1 MSARRDHRPSEP
13 ATADALATGPRCR
26 RWTGRRR
33 RATPVRAVW
42 WWTRQLGMVLTWLG
56 IGGLAVLA
64 ASSLIGEAEPARGQ
78 AAASGEQLYQQQC
91 VQCHGSS
98 GEGTQRGP
106 ALTEVG
112 AASADFYLR
121 SGRMPIDDPGQEVAR
136 GEPHFNDAQIRA
148 LVDYVDSLG
157 EGPAVPDLELG
168 DVDQSRGGE
177 LYRLNCASCHNWDG
191 KGGALVGRQNAPDLH
206 AIPSTQ
212 IAEAVRIGP
221 GSMPRFGT
229 DVLTDEDLADVVAYV
244 QYLDEPEDEGGYGL
258 AHWGPATEAV
268 AAFLSVGALLV
279 ITGWLGER
287 RQA

>member
-1 MSARRDHRPSEP
+1 MSPRRARRPSEP
-13 ATADALATGPRCR
+13 ATADAVATGSR
-26 RWTGRRR
+26 RGRRGGRSR
-33 RATPVRAVW
+33 RVTPGRVVW
-42 WWTRQLGMVLTWLG
+42 WWARQLGTVLTWLG
-56 IGGLAVLA
+56 VGGLAVLA
-64 ASSLIGEAEPARGQ
+64 AGSLIGESEPARGQ
-78 AAASGEQLYQQQC
+78 ATASGEQLYQQQC

-98 GEGTQRGP
+98 GEGTHRGP
-106 ALTEVG
+106 ALTEAG

-121 SGRMPIDDPGQEVAR
+121 SGRMPIDEPGEEAAR
-136 GEPHFNDAQIRA
+136 GEPHFDDAQIRA

-157 EGPAVPDLELG
+157 DGPAVPDLELG

-177 LYRLNCASCHNWDG
+177 LYRRNCASCHNWDG

-206 AIPSTQ
+206 AVPSTQ

-229 DVLTDEDLADVVAYV
+229 EVLTDEDLADVVAYV
-244 QYLDEPEDEGGYGL
+244 HYLDEPEDEGGYGL

-268 AAFLSVGALLV
+268 AAFLAVGALLV

>member
-1 MSARRDHRPSEP
+1 MPGR
-13 ATADALATGPRCR
+13 AL
-26 RWTGRRR
+26 
-33 RATPVRAVW
+33 W
-42 WWTRQLGMVLTWLG
+42 WWARQLGMVLTWLG
-56 IGGLAVLA
+56 LGGLAVLA
-64 ASSLIGEAEPARGQ
+64 ASSLLGEAEPARGQ

-136 GEPHFNDAQIRA
+136 SEPHFDDAQIRA

-168 DVDQSRGGE
+168 DIDQSRGGE
-177 LYRLNCASCHNWDG
+177 LYRRNCASCHNWDG
-191 KGGALVGRQNAPDLH
+191 KGGAMVGRQNAPDLH
-206 AIPSTQ
+206 AVPSTQ

-221 GSMPRFGT
+221 GSMPSFGT
-229 DVLTDEDLADVVAYV
+229 DVLTEEDLADVVAYV
-244 QYLDEPEDEGGYGL
+244 HYLDEPEDEGGYGL

-268 AAFLSVGALLV
+268 AAFLAVGGLLV

-287 RQA
+287 RPA

>member
-1 MSARRDHRPSEP
+1 MFPLRAHRPSEP
-13 ATADALATGPRCR
+13 RPADAVATGPRRR
-26 RWTGRRR
+26 RWTSRRSR
-33 RATPVRAVW
+33 TAPVRAVW
-42 WWTRQLGMVLTWLG
+42 WWARQVGMVLTWLG
-56 IGGLAVLA
+56 LGGLAVLA

-136 GEPHFNDAQIRA
+136 SEPHFNDAQIRA

-157 EGPAVPDLELG
+157 GGPAVPDLELG
-168 DVDQSRGGE
+168 DIDQSRGGE
-177 LYRLNCASCHNWDG
+177 LYRQNCASCHNWDG

-206 AIPSTQ
+206 AVPSTQ

-221 GSMPRFGT
+221 GSMPSFGS
-229 DVLTDEDLADVVAYV
+229 DVLTDQDLADVVAYV
-244 QYLDEPEDEGGYGL
+244 QYLEEPEDEGGYGL

-268 AAFLSVGALLV
+268 AAFLAVGALLL
-279 ITGWLGER
+279 ITGWMGER